1 MRLIPIALKKSGKKS
16 IPKNQIMIPAGI
28 MGIFVHFSAIG
39 KETQLGKQADYYLQ
53 KIKKVTEEPVGKIEG
68 FAGSIGKPE
77 WNDEGHQ
84 ELLKACM
91 DAMERIEVRR
101 VNILQDSL
109 FTWILL
115 LGFLCLRL
123 TLPAT
128 FQTAFPNF
136 FGVIVHVDIT
146 EILLHVFRNVVLHS
160 EPLQLSFEPL
170 DDVCVF

>member
-1 MRLIPIALKKSGKKS
+1 M
-16 IPKNQIMIPAGI
+16 
-28 MGIFVHFSAIG
+28 FVYCPAIG

-53 KIKKVTEEPVGKIEG
+53 KIKKVTEEPAGKIEG
-68 FAGSIGKPE
+68 FVVSIGKPK

-84 ELLKACM
+84 EILKACM
-91 DAMERIEVRR
+91 DAIERIEVRR

-109 FTWILL
+109 FTCILL

-128 FQTAFPNF
+128 FQTAFPNL
-136 FGVIVHVDIT
+136 FGVIVHVNIT
-146 EILLHVFRNVVLHS
+146 EILLHVFRHVVLHS
-160 EPLQLSFEPL
+160 KPLQLSFEHL

>member
-109 FTWILL
+109 FT
-115 LGFLCLRL
+115 
-123 TLPAT
+123 
-128 FQTAFPNF
+128 
-136 FGVIVHVDIT
+136 
-146 EILLHVFRNVVLHS
+146 
-160 EPLQLSFEPL
+160 
-170 DDVCVF
+170 

>member
-1 MRLIPIALKKSGKKS
+1 M
-16 IPKNQIMIPAGI
+16 
-28 MGIFVHFSAIG
+28 FVYCPAIG

-53 KIKKVTEEPVGKIEG
+53 KIKKVAEEPAGKIEG
-68 FAGSIGKPE
+68 FVVSIGKPK

-84 ELLKACM
+84 KLLKACM
-91 DAMERIEVRR
+91 DAIERIEVRR

-109 FTWILL
+109 FTCILL

-128 FQTAFPNF
+128 FQTAFPNL
-136 FGVIVHVDIT
+136 FGVIVHVNIT
-146 EILLHVFRNVVLHS
+146 EILLHVFRHVVLHS
-160 EPLQLSFEPL
+160 KPLQLSFEHL